1 MAGGRAVSMGGKVV
15 GADAAVV
22 SVYDRGFLFGD
33 GVFEVLRTYAGRPF
47 ALAEHLARLRRS
59 AGRVAIDLPWSDE
72 QLAADVE
79 RVVAAAGLGDAY
91 VRVMVTRGT
100 GPVSLDPDTAR
111 DPRRGVPLEPLAPP
125 PPSASPTGVPAPT
138 LR

>member
-100 GPVSLDPDTAR
+100 GPVALDPDTAR
-111 DPRRGVPLEPLAPP
+111 APRPALVRQPLGPAPP
-125 PPSASPTGVPAPT
+125 GPAARAGPA
-138 LR
+138 